1 MARYRKKPIEV
12 EAYKTDKEIIIHTLE
27 GDMKAS
33 VGDYIITG
41 VKGEQYPCKPEIF
54 EATYEITTADV
65 VPKGEVDKLV
75 EKLECL
81 LCHATFGRL
90 SKHTYDLGTMEA
102 VVTDCT
108 NETYN
113 DGYGEGYKEAAREI
127 FAEIELEIKEALD
140 SNYKARDTRLKNK
153 HEKREIPPCY
163 CGDEIICVCDGKITA
178 YREIEHFLAE
188 LKKKHTD
195 VKECPS

>member
-54 EATYEITTADV
+54 EATYEITTANV
-65 VPKGEVDKLV
+65 VPKSEV
-75 EKLECL
+75 EK
-81 LCHATFGRL
+81 
-90 SKHTYDLGTMEA
+90 
-102 VVTDCT
+102 
-108 NETYN
+108 
-113 DGYGEGYKEAAREI
+113 I
-127 FAEIELEIKEALD
+127 FEEIENLSVNTVDDWGNSVQIISEID
-140 SNYKARDTRLKNK
+140 Y
-153 HEKREIPPCY
+153 
-163 CGDEIICVCDGKITA
+163 
-178 YREIEHFLAE
+178 AE
-188 LKKKHTD
+188 LKKKYTD